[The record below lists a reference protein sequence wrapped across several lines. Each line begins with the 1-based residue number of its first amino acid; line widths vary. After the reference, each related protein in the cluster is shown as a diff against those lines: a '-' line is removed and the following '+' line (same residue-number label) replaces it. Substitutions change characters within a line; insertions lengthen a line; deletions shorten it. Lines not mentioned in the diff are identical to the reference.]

1 MPISDKITYG
11 YKDLGILTAE
21 ISYVKSRS
29 ECHPYYPSDGN
40 CTPYLPIFAS
50 PMTSVVS
57 GKNFSTFHVNGID
70 TVIPRDKYNP
80 LDDRMA
86 LMKQG
91 LWVAVSLDEL
101 NSLFCNEKKTWL
113 EPHKTYKICVDVANG
128 TMANLYDT
136 CKRAKRVSLKQNYNL
151 TIMTGNI
158 NNPATYGWVRRLN
171 NSFREKYKV
180 DQLVIDYLR
189 LNIGSGDGCITAPR
203 TGIYCGKAS
212 LIDECNAIKQ
222 KYNGYCCPKI
232 VADGGIKD
240 FGDVCKALAL
250 GADYV
255 MIGSVFARM
264 IESAGEK
271 TLSEFTPDFDL
282 PSQSIDDYTD
292 FDYNDEYDVWN
303 AVYKVDGKRY
313 CFGEIDVK
321 FFGMASGD
329 GQRSMT
335 GKKTKNSEGVTKML
349 KVNFSLPKWVNI
361 MTGCLKS
368 AMSYCNSY
376 TLEDFIGKQTLVV
389 LSQNEI
395 NSLNK

>member
-1 MPISDKITYG
+1 MPISNKITYG

-57 GKNFSTFHVNGID
+57 GKNFSTFNVNGIY
-70 TVIPRDKYNP
+70 TIIPRDKYNP

-91 LWVAVSLDEL
+91 QWVAVSLDEL
-101 NSLFCNEKKTWL
+101 NSLFCNENKTWL
-113 EPHKTYKICVDVANG
+113 EPYKTYKICVDVANG
-128 TMANLYDT
+128 AMAHLYDT

-151 TIMTGNI
+151 IIMTGNI
-158 NNPATYGWVRRLN
+158 NNSATYGWVRRLN
-171 NSFREKYKV
+171 NGFREKYKV
-180 DQLVIDYLR
+180 NDLVIDYIR

-203 TGIYCGKAS
+203 TGIYRGKAS
-212 LIDECNAIKQ
+212 LIDECNQIKQ
-222 KYNGYCCPKI
+222 EYNGYCCPKI

-271 TLSEFTPDFDL
+271 TIGSLDFTL
-282 PSQSIDDYTD
+282 PSQRLEAYSDL
-292 FDYNDEYDVWN
+292 EYDDTLGQWVGTYRN
-303 AVYKVDGKRY
+303 GVRY
-313 CFGEIDVK
+313 TMDIDVK

-361 MTGCLKS
+361 MTSCLKS

>member
-29 ECHPYYPSDGN
+29 ECYPYYPSDGN

-50 PMTSVVS
+50 PMTSVVNS
-57 GKNFSTFHVNGID
+57 ENFTTFHINGID

-80 LDDRMA
+80 LETRMS
-86 LMKQG
+86 MMQRG

-101 NSLFCNEKKTWL
+101 NSMFCNEKKTWL
-113 EPHKTYKICVDVANG
+113 EPYKTYKICVDVANG
-128 TMANLYDT
+128 VMAHLYDT
-136 CKRAKRVSLKQNYNL
+136 CKRAKRVALKKNYNL

-158 NNPATYGWVRRLN
+158 DNPATYGWVRRLN
-171 NSFREKYKV
+171 NGFREKYKV
-180 DQLVIDYLR
+180 DNLVIDYLR
-189 LNIGSGDGCITAPR
+189 VGIGGGDGCITSPR
-203 TGIYCGKAS
+203 TGIHCGQAS
-212 LIDECNAIKQ
+212 LIDECNKIKHE
-222 KYNGYCCPKI
+222 YNGYCCPKI
-232 VADGGIKD
+232 IADGGIKD
-240 FGDVCKALAL
+240 FGDVVKALAL

-271 TLSEFTPDFDL
+271 TISSLDFEL
-282 PSQSIDDYTD
+282 PSQCVEDYSD
-292 FDYNDEYDVWN
+292 FEYDDVLGQW
-303 AVYKVDGKRY
+303 VGTYKDGTKHAMD
-313 CFGEIDVK
+313 IDVK

-329 GQRSMT
+329 GQRSMK
-335 GKKTKNSEGVTKML
+335 GAKTKNSEGVTKML

-389 LSQNEI
+389 MSQNEI
-395 NSLNK
+395 NSLNT

>member
-1 MPISDKITYG
+1 MPISNKITYG

-57 GKNFSTFHVNGID
+57 SKNFFTFHVNGID

-91 LWVAVSLDEL
+91 QWVAVSLDEL
-101 NSLFCNEKKTWL
+101 NSLFCDKKKTWL
-113 EPHKTYKICVDVANG
+113 EPYKTYKICVDVANG

-171 NSFREKYKV
+171 NGFREKYKV

-189 LNIGSGDGCITAPR
+189 VGIGGGDGC
-203 TGIYCGKAS
+203 
-212 LIDECNAIKQ
+212 
-222 KYNGYCCPKI
+222 
-232 VADGGIKD
+232 
-240 FGDVCKALAL
+240 F
-250 GADYV
+250 
-255 MIGSVFARM
+255 
-264 IESAGEK
+264 
-271 TLSEFTPDFDL
+271 
-282 PSQSIDDYTD
+282 
-292 FDYNDEYDVWN
+292 
-303 AVYKVDGKRY
+303 VDGTMITCSDNIKKEIQDVEVGDMVLTHDGTYQMVTSRLRY
-313 CFGEIDVK
+313 KTDEDKIRINGDITCTKDHK
-321 FFGMASGD
+321 FYVINKSDAEKVTED
-329 GQRSMT
+329 NL
-335 GKKTKNSEGVTKML
+335 NS
-349 KVNFSLPKWVNI
+349 FAYWVEAHN
-361 MTGCLKS
+361 
-368 AMSYCNSY
+368 
-376 TLEDFIGKQTLVV
+376 
-389 LSQNEI
+389 
-395 NSLNK
+395 LNKDKHLLVALEADKDA

>member
-70 TVIPRDKYNP
+70 TVIPRDMYNP

-101 NSLFCNEKKTWL
+101 DSLFCNEKKTWL
-113 EPHKTYKICVDVANG
+113 EPYKTYKICVDVANG

-171 NSFREKYKV
+171 NGFREKYKV
-180 DQLVIDYLR
+180 DQLVVDYLR

-203 TGIYCGKAS
+203 TGVYCGKAS
-212 LIDECNAIKQ
+212 LIDECNKIKQ
-222 KYNGYCCPKI
+222 EYNGYCCPKI

-264 IESAGEK
+264 IESSGEK
-271 TLSEFTPDFDL
+271 TISSLDFKL
-282 PSQSIDDYTD
+282 PSQRLEAYSDL
-292 FDYNDEYDVWN
+292 EYDDTLGQWVGT
-303 AVYKVDGKRY
+303 YKDGCQY
-313 CFGEIDVK
+313 TMDIDVK

-361 MTGCLKS
+361 MTSCLKS

-376 TLEDFIGKQTLVV
+376 TLDDFIGKQTLVV
-389 LSQNEI
+389 LSQNEL